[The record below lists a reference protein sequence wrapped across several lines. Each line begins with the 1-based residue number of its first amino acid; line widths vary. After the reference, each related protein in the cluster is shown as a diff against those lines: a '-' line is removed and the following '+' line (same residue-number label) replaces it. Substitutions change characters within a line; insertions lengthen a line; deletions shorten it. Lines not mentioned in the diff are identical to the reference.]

1 MLIDGAHHSRELVT
15 ISMVS
20 TIMLKF
26 LHAYVHIKMDKKSAP
41 AYAKMYVD
49 LAAKHSL
56 IFMPM
61 VNVDGFTIIDETF
74 KKTGKLIL

>member
-26 LHAYVHIKMDKKSAP
+26 LHAYVHIEMDKKNQHLRML
-41 AYAKMYVD
+41 KC
-49 LAAKHSL
+49 
-56 IFMPM
+56 
-61 VNVDGFTIIDETF
+61 T
-74 KKTGKLIL
+74 LILQLNTH